1 MEIDKVLEVLN
12 NALREKDT
20 TIWLRE
26 KEIENLKAELSLALK
41 AIEEITMN
49 KEIVKNEQS
58 N

>member
-12 NALREKDT
+12 KALSEKDT

-49 KEIVKNEQS
+49 REIVKNEQS